1 MKQTIHLHTAE
12 INDLELLLKM
22 MLTMYGE
29 LNMNFT
35 PGVAKAVEQMLTEPQ
50 LGEIFLIQAEGQT
63 IGYATLSH
71 WFSPELEGWTAYLDE
86 LWIQAES
93 RNHGCGTEVIH
104 ALVAQCQEKD
114 LKTLRLELEDWN
126 TKAQQLYQRLGFV
139 AETRKL
145 MTRRLK

>member
-1 MKQTIHLHTAE
+1 MIHLHTAQ
-12 INDLELLLKM
+12 IDDLELILKM

-29 LNMNFT
+29 LKMNFT
-35 PGVAKAVEQMLTEPQ
+35 PGVAKAVEQMLQDSQ
-50 LGEIFLIQAEGQT
+50 LGEIFLIQVAGNT
-63 IGYATLSH
+63 IGYATLSR

-93 RNHGCGTEVIH
+93 RNHGLGTEVIH
-104 ALVAQCQEKD
+104 ALVAQCQNQD
-114 LKTLRLELEDWN
+114 LKTLRLELEEVN

-139 AETRKL
+139 AEARKL